1 VREQTFPCLS
11 RLVGSGN
18 IRRSLV
24 YSSEWE
30 NSCLGTATGL
40 SARRLPGKYIG
51 DLSLRAD
58 NVAASWPLFLQRFF
72 VGVPTTRGRQTGVA
86 MGCLVQARNN
96 TRRRCSPSPVST
108 KHRAASWFQHQFGW
122 KGSLSS
128 LVLACIHVPAQ
139 YLNPA
144 RQDSGFTFTAEDLAG
159 NSPSE

>member
-1 VREQTFPCLS
+1 VQEQTFPCLT

-58 NVAASWPLFLQRFF
+58 NVAASWPVFLQRFF
-72 VGVPTTRGRQTGVA
+72 GRGSYHSWPPNWSGHGLSGSSEEQHPATLQSFARFDKA
-86 MGCLVQARNN
+86 SSRLLV
-96 TRRRCSPSPVST
+96 S
-108 KHRAASWFQHQFGW
+108 ASMRW
-122 KGSLSS
+122 KGTLSS
-128 LVLACIHVPAQ
+128 LVLACTHVPAQ